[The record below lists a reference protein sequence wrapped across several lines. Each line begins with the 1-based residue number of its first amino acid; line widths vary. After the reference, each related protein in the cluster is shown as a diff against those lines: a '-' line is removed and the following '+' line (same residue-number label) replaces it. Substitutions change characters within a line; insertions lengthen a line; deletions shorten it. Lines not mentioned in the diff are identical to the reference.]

1 MNPKSKIL
9 RQPSKQPMKKIIII
23 LLILY
28 SQDAFPFW
36 KVDSLKR
43 KPFTWSLQT
52 MGFGRAMGFANQ
64 IGTINP
70 ENRIAKLNDYD
81 GGIYFRPEFRLK
93 LRTLDFWVKPRV
105 HVDFP
110 QNPYPRGQNFW
121 NYRGYSTEVFFQ
133 ELKTRWQINNQ
144 FFVQAGRYYKQIG
157 TSIFINP
164 SNPFIVNTSRLN
176 PKIELFPMD
185 FAELSFSSN
194 GSWNYTLIA
203 NVGAAQTPVFKEPF
217 LTFERKYGFLVEHYG
232 NSSNEGLI
240 LSADEAGRTR
250 LGGYAQKNV
259 SESIVLWTDFSVDYR
274 ANRFYPVQGSS
285 TGLLNY
291 EMVNGSENDKIFVS
305 GLIGAS
311 YTFKWGPTLQVE
323 YYHNGKG
330 YNQEQFERFSTQITT
345 AQNYNFDVTRDL
357 ADLNLGR
364 SINSGL
370 PFNRKNYVFTQF
382 GQNDLFDKLNV
393 NIRNL
398 YSIDDSVNQL
408 STLIEYNAT
417 DNIEIYGL
425 ALKSTMPQ
433 SVDFTQLVNYQ
444 VMIGIISKF

>member
-1 MNPKSKIL
+1 
-9 RQPSKQPMKKIIII
+9 MKKIFIIT
-23 LLILY
+23 LILY
-28 SQDAFPFW
+28 TQESFSMM
-36 KVDSLKR
+36 KTDSLK
-43 KPFTWSLQT
+43 KKKFFWSLQT
-52 MGFGRAMGFANQ
+52 MGFGRATGFADAA
-64 IGTINP
+64 GSINP

-81 GGIYFRPEFRLK
+81 GGIYFRPEFKLK
-93 LRTLDFWVKPRV
+93 LKGIDFWAKPRL

-110 QNPYPRGQNFW
+110 QNPYARGTIFK
-121 NYRGYSTEVFFQ
+121 NYEGYSAEFFFQ
-133 ELKTRWQINNQ
+133 ELKSRWQINND
-144 FFVQAGRYYKQIG
+144 FSVQGGRYYKQIG

-164 SNPFIVNTSRLN
+164 SNPFIANTSRLN

-185 FAELSFSSN
+185 FVEVNFSKN
-194 GSWNYTLIA
+194 RSWNYTLIA
-203 NVGAAQTPVFKEPF
+203 NLGAAQTPVFKEPF
-217 LTFERKYGFLVEHYG
+217 LTFNRNYGFLIEHYG
-232 NSSNEGLI
+232 DADNEGII
-240 LSADEAGRTR
+240 LSADEAKRVR
-250 LGGYAQKNV
+250 LGGYAQKNL

-291 EMVNGSENDKIFVS
+291 EMIEGSENDKIFVS

-311 YTFKWGPTLQVE
+311 YTFKWGPTLQLE

-330 YNQEQFERFSTQITT
+330 YSQEQFDRFSEQINT

-370 PFNRKNYVFTQF
+370 PLNRKNYVFTQF

-398 YSIDDSVNQL
+398 YSIDDSVNQISAL
-408 STLIEYNAT
+408 VEYNLT

-425 ALKSTMPQ
+425 GLKSTMPA
-433 SVDFTQLVNYQ
+433 SVDFTQLINYQ
-444 VMIGIISKF
+444 VMIGVISKF